1 MSKRTITRAD
11 LYDAAYLK
19 AGSSVREAG
28 EVVELV
34 LAEIVNA
41 LARGETVK
49 IASFGTF
56 VTRKK
61 AGRTGRNPKT
71 GAPAPIS
78 PRRVLL
84 FRPSQVLK
92 GRIQHALSEKEQP
105 LQRLSSPPAPEPAME
120 GPVTG
125 GSRNPRTTR
134 RSG

>member
-1 MSKRTITRAD
+1 MSRRTITRAD

-28 EVVELV
+28 DVVELV

-41 LARGETVK
+41 LARGEKVM

-71 GAPAPIS
+71 GAPATIT
-78 PRRVLL
+78 PRRALL

-92 GRIQHALSEKEQP
+92 GRIQHALAEKGPP
-105 LQRLSSPPAPEPAME
+105 LRLCSDSPRPL
-120 GPVTG
+120 
-125 GSRNPRTTR
+125 PRR
-134 RSG
+134 EAL